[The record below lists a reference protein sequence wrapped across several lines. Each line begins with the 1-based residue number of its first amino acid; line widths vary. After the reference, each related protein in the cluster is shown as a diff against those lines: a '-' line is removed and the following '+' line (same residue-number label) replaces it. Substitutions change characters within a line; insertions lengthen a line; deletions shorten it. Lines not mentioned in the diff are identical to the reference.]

1 MGRILPN
8 TRVTNDN
15 VRHYIEQATK
25 DYSTF
30 LNSAPTFCT
39 YFSKNH
45 LKSTHDR
52 SLENIH
58 EVVGADSPIIF
69 NQIDNLPIYKIEN
82 ASFGTEI
89 TDFGVTGNVTSSA
102 IVLPDTVIPS
112 ADDVFEIE
120 YQTDRKVF
128 VVTDVEQDN
137 YNNSKYYKITFRL
150 SSFNIEDVEEQ
161 VDEEYTVDY
170 NLIGKVSD
178 PIVRRS
184 DFELYLTL
192 EAVYD
197 DLLSGYNERFHS
209 RDVGLYVDPES
220 DHLRRPII
228 DRLLNHFIM
237 TNRLNEPYKAYRNF
251 LYVDHSVLE
260 GVRVSEFNKSFYRV
274 ISAHREPITDR
285 LTKFTNRRCVLTRC
299 GTSRYSQ
306 DWFSRT
312 DHYKLDAIADAA
324 TPSPTDEVKSPFP
337 EALVASVQQ
346 NTPDGLPCLQR
357 LIVRYANG
365 HYTKDNLHEL
375 PAELETFEEG
385 NDDYHL
391 IPIALYIIKHYRRAI
406 IGSPNVE

>member
-8 TRVTNDN
+8 TRVTDDN

-39 YFSKNH
+39 YFSKDH
-45 LKSTHDR
+45 LKSTYDR

-58 EVVGADSPIIF
+58 EAVGADSPVVF
-69 NQIDNLPIYKIEN
+69 NQIDNLPIYEIEN

-112 ADDVFEIE
+112 TDDVFVIE

-128 VVTDVEQDN
+128 IVTDVEQDN
-137 YNNSKYYKITFRL
+137 YNNSKYYKIIFQL
-150 SSFNIEDVEEQ
+150 SSFNIEDVKKQ

-178 PIVRRS
+178 PIVRHS

-192 EAVYD
+192 EAAYD
-197 DLLSGYNERFHS
+197 ELLSGYNERFYS
-209 RDVGLYVDPES
+209 KDIGLYVDSES
-220 DHLRRPII
+220 DYLRRPVI
-228 DRLLNHFIM
+228 DRLLNYFVM

-274 ISAHREPITDR
+274 VSAYQEPVTDR
-285 LTKFTNRRCVLTRC
+285 LLKFSNRRCVLTRC
-299 GTSRYSQ
+299 ETSRYSQ
-306 DWFSRT
+306 DWFTQT
-312 DHYKLDAIADAA
+312 DHYRLEAIADSV
-324 TPSPTDEVKSPFP
+324 TPSPIDEVISPFP
-337 EALVASVQQ
+337 EELIASVQH
-346 NTPDGLPCLQR
+346 NTPDSLPCLQR
-357 LIVRYANG
+357 LIVRYVNNY
-365 HYTKDNLHEL
+365 YTKDNLYKL

-385 NDDYHL
+385 NNDYHL
-391 IPIALYIIKHYRRAI
+391 IPIVLYIIQYYRKVI
-406 IGSPNVE
+406 IGSLNVE

>member
-8 TRVTNDN
+8 TRVTDDN

-39 YFSKNH
+39 YFSKDH
-45 LKSTHDR
+45 LKSTYDR

-58 EVVGADSPIIF
+58 EAVGADSPVVF
-69 NQIDNLPIYKIEN
+69 NQIDNLPIYEIEN

-112 ADDVFEIE
+112 TDDVFVIE

-128 VVTDVEQDN
+128 IVTDVEQDN
-137 YNNSKYYKITFRL
+137 YNNSKYYKIIFQL
-150 SSFNIEDVEEQ
+150 SSFNIEDVKKQ

-178 PIVRRS
+178 PIVRHS

-192 EAVYD
+192 EAAYD
-197 DLLSGYNERFHS
+197 ELLSGYNERFYS
-209 RDVGLYVDPES
+209 KDIGLYVDSES
-220 DHLRRPII
+220 DYLRRPVI
-228 DRLLNHFIM
+228 DRLLNYFVM

-274 ISAHREPITDR
+274 VSAYQEPVTDR
-285 LTKFTNRRCVLTRC
+285 LLKFSNRRCVLTRC
-299 GTSRYSQ
+299 ETSRYSQ
-306 DWFSRT
+306 DWFSQT
-312 DHYKLDAIADAA
+312 DHYRLEAIADSV
-324 TPSPTDEVKSPFP
+324 TPSPIDEVISPFP
-337 EALVASVQQ
+337 EELIASVQH
-346 NTPDGLPCLQR
+346 NTPDSLPCLQR
-357 LIVRYANG
+357 LIVRYVNNY
-365 HYTKDNLHEL
+365 YTKDNLYKL

-385 NDDYHL
+385 NNDYHL
-391 IPIALYIIKHYRRAI
+391 IPIVLYIIQYYRKVI
-406 IGSPNVE
+406 IGSLNVE